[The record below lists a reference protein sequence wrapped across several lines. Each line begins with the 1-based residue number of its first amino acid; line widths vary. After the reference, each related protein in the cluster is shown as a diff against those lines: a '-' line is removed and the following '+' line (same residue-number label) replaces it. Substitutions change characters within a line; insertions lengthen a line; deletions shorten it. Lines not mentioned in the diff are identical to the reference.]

1 MSIEPFCAYSEANSD
16 HKTGGVVMDLVNT
29 RNSVEAQ
36 KSDSFPCFEK
46 QEALVTYKAL

>member
-29 RNSVEAQ
+29 SNSVEAQ
-36 KSDSFPCFEK
+36 KPDSFPCFEK